1 MQFRGSRKIA
11 AKMRRRIVFLAGCTR
26 PNSPHF
32 GQSPTTL
39 ADMISFLFTS
49 TKKPWSSV
57 VFHSDTWHS
66 DTWHSDTWLD
76 RAVQLGLANW
86 QRVFVYAGRRD
97 FTRIA

>member
-66 DTWHSDTWLD
+66 DTWLD

>member
-1 MQFRGSRKIA
+1 
-11 AKMRRRIVFLAGCTR
+11 VFLAGCTR
-26 PNSPHF
+26 PNSPRF

-49 TKKPWSSV
+49 TKKPWSSM
-57 VFHSDTWHS
+57 VF
-66 DTWHSDTWLD
+66 HSDTWLD